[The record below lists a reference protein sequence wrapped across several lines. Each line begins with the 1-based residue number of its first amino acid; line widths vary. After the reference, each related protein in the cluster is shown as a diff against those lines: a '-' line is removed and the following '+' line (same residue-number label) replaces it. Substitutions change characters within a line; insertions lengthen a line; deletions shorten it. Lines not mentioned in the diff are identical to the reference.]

1 MLLSFTVEPTIESNV
16 SLSRWLTRELLLR
29 AVEQPDTIS
38 ATTQANE
45 KLNCKMRFI
54 GML

>member
-1 MLLSFTVEPTIESNV
+1 MLLSFTVEPTIDSNV
-16 SLSRWLTRELLLR
+16 SLSRWLTRELFLR

-38 ATTQANE
+38 TTTQTKE
-45 KLNCKMRFI
+45 KLNCHMRFI